1 VERPEDSVRAAY
13 VPAHGQVLS
22 ILFASRDSSAGNA
35 VLASSVRSI
44 ARLRRLRIESANRGQ
59 EIGHFSAHHGGEEEW
74 FPLRS
79 GGASETV

>member
-1 VERPEDSVRAAY
+1 MERPEDSVRAAY
-13 VPAHGQVLS
+13 VPAHGQVQS

-44 ARLRRLRIESANRGQ
+44 ARLHRLRIESANRVQ
-59 EIGHFSAHHGGEEEW
+59 EIEHSGADHGAEEEW